1 LKNKQILIYLL
12 SGLFF
17 AGIVTLAL
25 FTDFLINYW
34 WFDTLE
40 QTSTFLTRYLWKG
53 ALWGLVFL
61 ATYSLLYLNAKMTV
75 SLAYQNPKGN
85 LEKSFLRTLKFGA
98 LFVSFLTANVVAPQW
113 EDIALYLNYTNT
125 NIVDPIF
132 SYDVSFYLFELPIL
146 QGLKQYL
153 ITMII
158 FMLLTSIF
166 IYSANGLIQLFKEWK
181 RIFTGPINTHLS
193 ALLVFGS
200 LCLAWHFWLN
210 KYNLLLSS
218 EGLFFGAGYTDLS
231 MRLLSYYFMAGVS
244 LLGGLLLA
252 YSIFKP
258 GLSLIIPYVILL
270 FFGWLFSSGILP
282 SLQQRFVV
290 EPNELEKEK
299 EYLVHN
305 IRFTRLSYQLEK
317 VNRSKYEW
325 SDDSSFSLDKSDSS
339 WLKNIRL
346 WDWRPLLSTY
356 KQIQEIRLYYNFN
369 DVDIDRYQINGEQRQ
384 VMLAVRELASEQIPT
399 QARTWVN
406 EHLKYTHGYGAVM
419 SPVNQITKEGLPEL
433 FIKNIPPESAIGFN
447 VTRPEIYYGEQTS
460 NYIFTGTTTDE
471 FDYPIGSSNSF
482 NRYDGRG
489 GIPLNSFFRR
499 AIAAYHLRTI
509 KLLFSEYITN
519 ETKLHINRDL
529 VSRVQKLAPFL
540 SYDRDP
546 YPVIL
551 NGRIYWI
558 IDTYTTSK
566 SFPYSAQIKDSN
578 INYIRNPVKTV
589 IDAYNGDVSFFITDE
604 KEPIIQSYKNVYPNL
619 FKSMKD
625 APPGL
630 SKHFRH
636 PVDFFSIQSQIFA
649 SYHMTD
655 PAVFYN
661 QEDLWKFPS
670 ELYADQLISMEPY
683 YVNLNLP
690 GEENSEYLL
699 ILPFT
704 PMNKDNMVG
713 WLAARCDGDRIGEL
727 VLYEFPKSE
736 LIYGPKQ
743 IEARI
748 DQDPEISPE
757 LTLWSQ
763 QGSKVIRGN
772 LLVIPIKGQLLYIE
786 PLYLRAENG
795 QMPELKRVIIAFQN
809 QIVMGDNLSSTLA
822 KLNLRVSSVS
832 IDKNGLSTQS
842 MLLPE
847 LIEQVIKQFKSS
859 KESISNGNWLEYG
872 QTMAELEQTLA
883 ELEKKAK

>member
-1 LKNKQILIYLL
+1 MKNNRLLLYGL

-17 AGIVTLAL
+17 AGIVVLAL

-34 WFDTLE
+34 WFDTLG

-53 ALWGLVFL
+53 ALWGLTFI
-61 ATYSLLYLNAKMTV
+61 ATYLLLYSNAKITV
-75 SLAYQNPKGN
+75 SLAYQNPKGS
-85 LEKSFLRTLKFGA
+85 LEKSFLKTLQFGA
-98 LFVSFLTANVVAPQW
+98 LFVSFLSANVIAPQW

-132 SYDVSFYLFELPIL
+132 SVDVSFYLFELPIL

-153 ITMII
+153 LTMTV
-158 FMLLTSIF
+158 FMLMTSVF
-166 IYSANGLIQLFKEWK
+166 IYSANGLIQLFKQWK

-193 ALLVFGS
+193 ALLVLGS
-200 LCLAWHFWLN
+200 LCLGWHFWLN

-231 MRLLSYYFMAGVS
+231 MRLLSYYFMAAVS
-244 LLGGLLLA
+244 LLGGILLA
-252 YSIFKP
+252 YSIFRP
-258 GLSLIIPYVILL
+258 GLSLIIPYVVLL

-282 SLQQRFVV
+282 SIQQRFVV
-290 EPNELEKEK
+290 EPNELVKEK
-299 EYLVHN
+299 EYLEHN
-305 IRFTRLSYQLEK
+305 IRFTRLSYQLDK

-325 SDDSSFSLDKSDSS
+325 SDESSFSLDKSDSS

-369 DVDIDRYQINGEQRQ
+369 DVDIDRYQINDEQRQ
-384 VMLAVRELASEQIPT
+384 VMLAVRELASDQIPS

-419 SPVNQITKEGLPEL
+419 SPVNLITREGLPEL
-433 FIKNIPPESAIGFN
+433 FIKNIPPESSIDFN
-447 VTRPEIYYGEQTS
+447 VTRPEIYYGEQTT

-482 NRYDGRG
+482 NRYDGKG

-499 AIAAYHLRTI
+499 AIAAYHLRTM
-509 KLLFSEYITN
+509 KVLFSEYITN
-519 ETKLHINRDL
+519 ETKLHLKRDL
-529 VSRVQKLAPFL
+529 ISRVKTLAPFL
-540 SYDRDP
+540 SFDRDP

-551 NGRIYWI
+551 DGRIYWI
-558 IDTYTTSK
+558 IDTYTTSQ
-566 SFPYSAQIKDSN
+566 SFPYSAPIEESN
-578 INYIRNPVKTV
+578 VNYIRNPIKTV
-589 IDAYNGDVSFFITDE
+589 IDAYNGDVNFYVTDDN
-604 KEPIIQSYKNVYPNL
+604 EPIIQSYKNVYPNL
-619 FKSMKD
+619 FQSIEK
-625 APPGL
+625 APVGL

-636 PVDFFSIQSQIFA
+636 PVDFFSIQAQIFS

-690 GEENSEYLL
+690 GEKNTEYLL

-713 WLAARCDGDRIGEL
+713 WLAARCDGDKIGEL

-748 DQDPEISPE
+748 DQDPKISPE

-795 QMPELKRVIIAFQN
+795 QMPELKRVIVAFQN
-809 QIVMGDNLSSTLA
+809 QIVMGDNLSSSLG
-822 KLNLRVSSVS
+822 KLNLSPSAS
-832 IDKNGLSTQS
+832 LTSGNEFSNQDMNLA
-842 MLLPE
+842 E
-847 LIEQVIKQFKSS
+847 LVGQVIQQFESS

-872 QTMAELEQTLA
+872 KTMAELERTLA
-883 ELEKKAK
+883 QLEKKAK